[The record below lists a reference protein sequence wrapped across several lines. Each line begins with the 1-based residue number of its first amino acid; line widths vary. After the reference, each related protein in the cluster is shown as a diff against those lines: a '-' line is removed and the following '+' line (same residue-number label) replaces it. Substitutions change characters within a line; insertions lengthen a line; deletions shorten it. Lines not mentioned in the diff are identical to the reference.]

1 MTKELMLMDSLKNTD
16 SIKAINQYISY
27 VKSKGGDTTRHNALV
42 LTQGEGYPVS
52 TYIGIIQGENY
63 TVIIENISN
72 EFVTNS
78 FKSNEYVFEYR
89 PTNTLIIKIS
99 NNTSNNSEIDITYID

>member
-1 MTKELMLMDSLKNTD
+1 MDSLKNSD

-27 VKSKGGDTTRHNALV
+27 VKSKGGDATRHKATV
-42 LTQGEGYPVS
+42 LTRGEGYPIS
-52 TYIGIIQGENY
+52 TYVGIIEGENY
-63 TVIIENISN
+63 TVIVENISN

-78 FKSNEYVFEYR
+78 FKSNECVFEYR

-99 NNTSNNSEIDITYID
+99 NNMSNNSEIDITYTG